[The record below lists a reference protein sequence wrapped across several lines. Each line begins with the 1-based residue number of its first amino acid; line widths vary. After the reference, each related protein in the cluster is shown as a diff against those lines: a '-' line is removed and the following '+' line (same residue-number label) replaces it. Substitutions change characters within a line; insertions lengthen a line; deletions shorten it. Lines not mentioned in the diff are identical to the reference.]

1 MNYRDGCGPGGYGFG
16 GRHHRRH
23 SFGPFGF
30 EFGGRG
36 GPGGGG
42 FRFGRMLRDGDLRLI
57 ALALIE
63 QEPRHGYD
71 IIKALEERSGGF
83 YSPSPGVV
91 YPTLTFLEEAGYV
104 TASAEGNKKIY
115 AISEAGKAHLDE
127 NRETVDAV
135 FEQMEAFARKM
146 ERARKWFD
154 WAEGSWE
161 DRPSEKPTS
170 EAMKGLDQARRRL
183 RALIVAA
190 TEGSEDDQRKVTEV
204 LQRAADEIL
213 GKGPAA
219 N

>member
-1 MNYRDGCGPGGYGFG
+1 MHYRYGCGPRDFRFG
-16 GRHHRRH
+16 GRHSGRG
-23 SFGPFGF
+23 FGPFGF

-104 TASAEGNKKIY
+104 TAASEGNKKVY
-115 AISEAGKAHLDE
+115 SISEAGKAHLDE
-127 NRETVDAV
+127 NRETVAAIFD
-135 FEQMEAFARKM
+135 QMESFAEKM
-146 ERARKWFD
+146 QRARKWFD
-154 WAEGSWE
+154 WAEGSWQE
-161 DRPSEKPTS
+161 RPGDEPQTETLK
-170 EAMKGLDQARRRL
+170 ELDQARRRL
-183 RALIVAA
+183 RALILAA
-190 TEGSEDDQRKVTEV
+190 TEGTEDDQRKVTEA
-204 LQRAADEIL
+204 LRRAADEIL
-213 GKGPAA
+213 GKGAGA

>member
-1 MNYRDGCGPGGYGFG
+1 MNYRYGCGPSGFHFA
-16 GRHHRRH
+16 GRHGPRG
-23 SFGPFGF
+23 GPFGF
-30 EFGGRG
+30 EFGGHG

-83 YSPSPGVV
+83 YSPSPGVI

-104 TASAEGNKKIY
+104 TANAEGNKKVYTI
-115 AISEAGKAHLDE
+115 AEAGKAHLDE
-127 NRETVDAV
+127 NRETVEAALD
-135 FEQMEAFARKM
+135 QMETLAGKLQ
-146 ERARKWFD
+146 RARKWFD
-154 WAEGSWE
+154 WAEGGAHDSPDE
-161 DRPSEKPTS
+161 AQSET
-170 EAMKGLDQARRRL
+170 MKELDQARRRL

-190 TEGSEDDQRKVTEV
+190 TEGTEADQRKVAEV

-213 GKGPAA
+213 GKAQEH
-219 N
+219 